1 MYDTAFLTH
10 VKYECFNLIGVMRDK
25 RVRKSVISIVRKKFE
40 TFFLGDKLPVGHSS
54 LHHRQD
60 HFQIDSGC
68 R

>member
-25 RVRKSVISIVRKKFE
+25 SVRKSVISIVRKNVWNI
-40 TFFLGDKLPVGHSS
+40 FLGDKLPVGHSS
-54 LHHRQD
+54 LPHRQG